1 MLNDLLSRFTRKQI
15 VIILTSL
22 FLLVIVVLVVISSN
36 NNTETTG
43 VVDQNKY
50 VDPASGETVLSP
62 EGKVPESEVNSD
74 LIILGITKLLD
85 IGISNNQMSQVELI
99 LEEYSKTIK
108 AGGSKITEISFDVSS
123 FKQNINQ
130 DTSEVV
136 VTSKLIINRSINQSI
151 KIVYYS
157 FYDLYRVDI
166 LDESGKT
173 IYIADPLGEE

>member
-1 MLNDLLSRFTRKQI
+1 MLNNLLSRFTRRQI
-15 VIILTSL
+15 LIILVGL
-22 FLLVIVVLVVISSN
+22 FLLVVVVLVAISSN
-36 NNTETTG
+36 NNTETTS

-62 EGKVPESEVNSD
+62 EGKVPESEVSGS

-85 IGISNNQMSQVELI
+85 IGISNNQMSQLNSVLQK
-99 LEEYSKTIK
+99 YSSEMKV
-108 AGGSKITEISFDVSS
+108 GDNKITEISFDVSS

-136 VTSKLIINRSINQSI
+136 VTSKLVINRSINQSI

-173 IYIADPLGEE
+173 LYIADPLET